1 MRARIWMIVV
11 VNFALMFFSEPARA
25 LGVECPDATI
35 PGVYSV
41 SERYENMDFGVIL
54 YPESATVV
62 LCGGIQLNICERPT
76 SWDYFYGDYFIFE
89 KPDLCDVE
97 EDSYKMRNLL
107 EEEPVDE
114 GEKIEIL
121 PPQRRY
127 RQDLGVMVADFDFW
141 SF

>member
-25 LGVECPDATI
+25 LGVEYPDATI

-41 SERYENMDFGVIL
+41 SERSGNMDFGVIF
-54 YPESATVV
+54 YSESVAVI
-62 LCGGIQLNICERPT
+62 LCGGIQINVCEYPA

-89 KPDLCDVE
+89 KPDFCDVE
-97 EDSYKMRNLL
+97 DLYEMRNLL
-107 EEEPVDE
+107 EKEPIDE

-121 PPQRRY
+121 PPQRPYLR
-127 RQDLGVMVADFDFW
+127 DL
-141 SF
+141 

>member
-1 MRARIWMIVV
+1 MRARIWIIVII
-11 VNFALMFFSEPARA
+11 NFALTLLLEPARA
-25 LGVECPDATI
+25 LGVECADATI
-35 PGVYSV
+35 PGVYSA
-41 SERYENMDFGVIL
+41 SERCGNIDFGIIL

-62 LCGGIQLNICERPT
+62 LCGGIQLNVCERPT

-89 KPDLCDVE
+89 KPDFCDVE

-127 RQDLGVMVADFDFW
+127 RQDLGVMVAD
-141 SF
+141 